1 VIKVLPLTIEALVAV
16 LLLLTILY
24 CVRLNGQLKRLKGDE
39 STMKATVSELVAA
52 VENAERAIAGLKTT
66 VREAETTLGAQL
78 GAAEKFSAEMTRNT
92 EAGSQVLGRLTQIAD
107 AKPWLMGVQAGAE
120 PPAAPPKPA
129 APGPKE
135 IAAAAHALAERAK
148 SRVKGLAA

>member
-1 VIKVLPLTIEALVAV
+1 VIKVLPLTIEGLVAV

-39 STMKATVSELVAA
+39 STMKATISELVAA
-52 VENAERAIAGLKTT
+52 IENAERAIAGLKTT
-66 VREAETTLGAQL
+66 VRETETTLGEQL
-78 GAAEKFSAEMTRNT
+78 RAAEKFSAEMTRST
-92 EAGSQVLGRLTQIAD
+92 EAGAQVLGRLTQIAD

-120 PPAAPPKPA
+120 TAAPPKPA
-129 APGPKE
+129 APDPKE